1 MYIVVKGTITVV
13 GSNANNR
20 EDKKLTFT
28 NNAPLRPCISKINA
42 TTDNAEELSVV
53 MPMYNLLEY
62 YNNYSMISESLW
74 NYCRDEVDDNANEN
88 NADNHTINNKIITSK
103 SFEYNTKLIGS
114 TTNANNTST
123 TEVVVSL
130 KYLSNF

>member
-1 MYIVVKGTITVV
+1 
-13 GSNANNR
+13 
-20 EDKKLTFT
+20 
-28 NNAPLRPCISKINA
+28 
-42 TTDNAEELSVV
+42 
-53 MPMYNLLEY
+53 
-62 YNNYSMISESLW
+62 MISESLW
-74 NYCRDEVDDNANEN
+74 NYCRDEVDDNAYEN

-114 TTNANNTST
+114 TPNANNTST